1 MGGGYKTPLQPIHL
15 LQKKAARLIA
25 GVHYLA
31 TTPNLFYDLNIF
43 LTVFDLYKFQL
54 AILMYNHQ
62 SRKLP
67 PIFGDYFLANVTV
80 HDHCTR
86 SQFRLH
92 TVSYKTNRPTTC
104 FTVRLAGPKLWNAIN
119 IDTRGKCSLNAFK
132 TAYKKTMN

>member
-15 LQKKAARLIA
+15 LRRKLFRLIA

-31 TTPNLFYDLNIF
+31 TTPNLFYDLNI

-54 AILMYNHQ
+54 AIFMYNHQ

-67 PIFGDYFLANVTV
+67 PIFDDYFIANVTV

-92 TVSYKTNRPTTC
+92 TIPYITNTRY
-104 FTVRLAGPKLWNAIN
+104 FTVRLAGPKLLNAIN
-119 IDTRGKCSLNAFK
+119 TVRVVNVLLIHLKWLIKN
-132 TAYKKTMN
+132 N